1 MTARSRASLR
11 AEPRAP
17 SPRWGCSHGGGPA
30 APRVLRVCALTP
42 ARRLE
47 GGKAAA
53 ARPGPSRLRGRRGF
67 EGRRGTPGSE
77 KRRLPP
83 VGREGRGDAERGRH
97 ALGGLALGAERPA
110 AGRALPAR
118 PVRPG
123 ASHAR
128 SSSAGQ
134 HHPRPHGKDGGSEG
148 GSAPRGEG
156 TPPRG
161 RSPRCEPRANA
172 GSRAV
177 CAKADVTF
185 GALPAV
191 CSLFGRGTGQAR
203 LSRRADS
210 PVHPWEGPASAV
222 SRPCDGD
229 TLEPG
234 GTLSHVSLPVTWEM
248 PFAASLRAAP
258 LLRASGFVNQC
269 WLQVSLGVPTPPR
282 CCRHA
287 EFLELCPP
295 NSAGSLGS
303 AGL

>member
-1 MTARSRASLR
+1 MTEITARSRACRR
-11 AEPRAP
+11 AEQRAP
-17 SPRWGCSHGGGPA
+17 SPRWGCSHGVVPA

-83 VGREGRGDAERGRH
+83 VGREGRGDPERGRH
-97 ALGGLALGAERPA
+97 ALGGLALGGERLA

-118 PVRPG
+118 PGRPG

-161 RSPRCEPRANA
+161 AQ
-172 GSRAV
+172 GGMSRARMPV
-177 CAKADVTF
+177 LVRSAPRPTSPSGHF
-185 GALPAV
+185 LPFAP
-191 CSLFGRGTGQAR
+191 CSDAARGRPGSAAGQTPPCI
-203 LSRRADS
+203 LGK
-210 PVHPWEGPASAV
+210 GPLPRSAV
-222 SRPCDGD
+222 RATVTRWSR
-229 TLEPG
+229 
-234 GTLSHVSLPVTWEM
+234 
-248 PFAASLRAAP
+248 
-258 LLRASGFVNQC
+258 
-269 WLQVSLGVPTPPR
+269 
-282 CCRHA
+282 
-287 EFLELCPP
+287 
-295 NSAGSLGS
+295 AGP
-303 AGL
+303 

>member
-1 MTARSRASLR
+1 MTEMTARSRASLR

-83 VGREGRGDAERGRH
+83 VGREAGPRSGGSRWAPS
-97 ALGGLALGAERPA
+97 ALL

-134 HHPRPHGKDGGSEG
+134 HQPRPHGKDGGSEG

-161 RSPRCEPRANA
+161 AQ
-172 GSRAV
+172 GGVSRARMPV
-177 CAKADVTF
+177 LVRSAPRPTSPSGHF
-185 GALPAV
+185 LPFAP
-191 CSLFGRGTGQAR
+191 CSDAARGRPGSAAGQTPPCI
-203 LSRRADS
+203 LGK
-210 PVHPWEGPASAV
+210 GPLPRSAV
-222 SRPCDGD
+222 RATVTRWSR
-229 TLEPG
+229 
-234 GTLSHVSLPVTWEM
+234 
-248 PFAASLRAAP
+248 
-258 LLRASGFVNQC
+258 
-269 WLQVSLGVPTPPR
+269 
-282 CCRHA
+282 
-287 EFLELCPP
+287 
-295 NSAGSLGS
+295 AGP
-303 AGL
+303 